1 MKRFKKAVRQ
11 IFLVLFIF
19 LAGMGVGLVGGVP
32 VSLSKRKEDDPVFKI
47 ELVETKDNA
56 DD

>member
-1 MKRFKKAVRQ
+1 M
-11 IFLVLFIF
+11 VLFIF

-32 VSLSKRKEDDPVFKI
+32 VPLSKRKENDPVFKI

-56 DD
+56 DE

>member
-1 MKRFKKAVRQ
+1 MKRFKKAVRH

-32 VSLSKRKEDDPVFKI
+32 VPLSKRKENDPVFKI

-56 DD
+56 DE

>member
-1 MKRFKKAVRQ
+1 M
-11 IFLVLFIF
+11 LFIF